1 MGIFINSS
9 TLEDASHR
17 LDVLGNN
24 VANVNTAGFK
34 RSSFS
39 EELKKAS
46 GSPYYKAGINQD
58 FSQGNITGTTNP
70 LDMAISGNSLFRLDT
85 RGGITY
91 TRNGQFSLSKDNYIV
106 DPFGS
111 KLTGYKLGDNGKIDY
126 SQLADLKIDTGLSK
140 AVATS
145 KLGLKTSLDSRLEPV
160 LSSIKFDTSDPNSY
174 SNSTFTSVFDS
185 LGDQHNVQNFFR
197 KVSDISDANGNFS
210 TWKMYTIVDNK
221 IEDAPPTSTLVF
233 DNSIGKLDTVIDSAG
248 NTLKF
253 DKTLE
258 RLKTFTKIGETTS
271 TVIEYQNNIAINEP
285 ARSIVYSN
293 PNTANAIK
301 SVEFSIDF
309 SGSIQNAHDFAVD
322 TTQNGKSVAE
332 MTGYKVNNDGKIE
345 EIYANGT
352 TAEMGQVVLVKF
364 NNLNGLNS
372 IANNQWTESSDSGTP
387 QIGTAA
393 DPSFGSIQGAATES
407 SNVDLTVEMVKLIA
421 AQRAFQSQAEVVKKA
436 DETIQNVIR
445 IGG

>member
-160 LSSIKFDTSDPNSY
+160 LSSIKFDPSDPNSY

-221 IEDAPPTSTLVF
+221 IEDIPPTSTLVF

-258 RLKTFTKIGETTS
+258 RLKTFTKAGETTP

-285 ARSIVYSN
+285 ARSIIYSN
-293 PNTANAIK
+293 PIASNAIK

-345 EIYANGT
+345 AIYANGT